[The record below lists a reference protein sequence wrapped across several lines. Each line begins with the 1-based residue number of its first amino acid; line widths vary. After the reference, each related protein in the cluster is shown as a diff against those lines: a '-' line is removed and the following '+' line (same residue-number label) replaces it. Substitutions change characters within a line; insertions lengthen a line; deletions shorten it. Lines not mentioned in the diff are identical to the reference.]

1 MNAVRKRLSSADSR
15 AAALEAAQQIL
26 VEQGPQAVTLKL
38 VASAIGRTHANLL
51 HHFGTAAD
59 LQKAL
64 AAHVADKICANV
76 RATMEASRMSGS
88 TAREV
93 VEMVF
98 DAYEHEGGAHM
109 IGWMWRSGEVE
120 ALGQITGAIQDLMC
134 ELHAFTPEHS
144 RQLTLMLSLMALGDA
159 LIGTPLCDALALP
172 RHTSREQVG
181 ALLAREVAW
190 LRITAAEADGTLDA
204 MVGETPLSQR

>member
-1 MNAVRKRLSSADSR
+1 MNAIRKRLSSADSR
-15 AAALEAAQQIL
+15 AAALDAAQKIL

-38 VASAIGRTHANLL
+38 VAAAIGRTHANLL
-51 HHFGTAAD
+51 HHFGSAAS

-64 AAHVADKICANV
+64 AVHVADKICANI
-76 RATMEASRMSGS
+76 RATMDASRMSGS

-109 IGWMWRSGEVE
+109 IGWMWQQGEVE
-120 ALGQITGAIQDLMC
+120 SLGQITGAIHELMG
-134 ELHAFTPEHS
+134 ELQNFAPEQA
-144 RQLTLMLSLMALGDA
+144 RQLTLMLTLMALGDA
-159 LIGTPLCDALALP
+159 LIGTPLCDALDLP

-190 LRITAAEADGTLDA
+190 LRITAAEKDGTLA
-204 MVGETPLSQR
+204 AIAGEAPVSSS

>member
-1 MNAVRKRLSSADSR
+1 MNVVRKRLSSADSR
-15 AAALEAAQQIL
+15 AAALEAAQHIL

-38 VASAIGRTHANLL
+38 VAAAIGRTHANLL
-51 HHFGTAAD
+51 HHFGSAAD

-64 AAHVADKICANV
+64 AAHVADKICANI

-120 ALGQITGAIQDLMC
+120 ALGQITRAIGGLMG
-134 ELHAFTPEHS
+134 ELHDFAPEQG
-144 RQLTLMLSLMALGDA
+144 RQLTLMLTLMALGDA
-159 LIGTPLCDALALP
+159 LIGTPLCAALDLP
-172 RHTSREQVG
+172 RHTSREQMG

-190 LRITAAEADGTLDA
+190 LRITEAEADGRLDQIA
-204 MVGETPLSQR
+204 